1 MGAGLGGRFEN
12 TMKLHSMNYKAAMKS
27 TDKPKWDQAV
37 EEEHDRMIKMG
48 VWVCGRQSLEI
59 RCPKMPR

>member
-12 TMKLHSMNYKAAMKS
+12 TMELHSMNYKAAMKS

-37 EEEHDRMIKMG
+37 EEEHDWKIKMG
-48 VWVCGRQSLEI
+48 VWEAV
-59 RCPKMPR
+59 P